1 MAPGHSSIMTQNLTT
16 ILNQL
21 QQDLPNIALNQTTTT
36 SNVIVVDM
44 YTGFTD
50 SMLADDVHY
59 NEIGA
64 EFIASRYYSTLINL
78 LEN

>member
-1 MAPGHSSIMTQNLTT
+1 MVKF
-16 ILNQL
+16 
-21 QQDLPNIALNQTTTT
+21 PNI
-36 SNVIVVDM
+36 NVIVVDM